1 MKNINSIAICAAS
14 GFILSLICGFFSKAG
29 FGHIFLTALIFGIV
43 FGLLGFGISFLFD
56 RFLSVEAVQVEAADS
71 SNNDVNL
78 SSAPKN
84 LGQHVDIVI
93 QDEPLEQSGNPNHY
107 DVGENHQ
114 MLNESDYNNSN
125 SQNTE
130 GEKETIIPKNEFVPI
145 RNLET
150 VTNFSGNESETPKE
164 AEERREAIVKQEE
177 EKGSELDTLPD
188 MSDFK
193 VADGSQSSDDTVIIS
208 DSEEAQ
214 FVHNA
219 TNYKS
224 SEVGDGE
231 IKDASL
237 MAKAISSILAEEET

>member
-1 MKNINSIAICAAS
+1 MKNIKSIAICAAS
-14 GFILSLICGFFSKAG
+14 GFILSLICGLFSKAG

-43 FGLLGFGISFLFD
+43 FGILGFGISFLFE
-56 RFLSVEAVQVEAADS
+56 RFLSVEAVPVDIQDNSSGAVNSNSAAS
-71 SNNDVNL
+71 G
-78 SSAPKN
+78 KN

-114 MLNESDYNNSN
+114 MLNESDYNNS
-125 SQNTE
+125 SNTKTE
-130 GEKETIIPKNEFVPI
+130 QEVIVPKNEFVPI

-164 AEERREAIVKQEE
+164 AEERREAIVKQEQE
-177 EKGSELDTLPD
+177 LGSDLDTLPD
-188 MSDFK
+188 MSELK
-193 VADGSQSSDDTVIIS
+193 VAAGSEGSSDDTVIIS

-219 TNYKS
+219 TNYKTS
-224 SEVGDGE
+224 DVGEGE

-237 MAKAISSILAEEET
+237 MAKAISSILAEET